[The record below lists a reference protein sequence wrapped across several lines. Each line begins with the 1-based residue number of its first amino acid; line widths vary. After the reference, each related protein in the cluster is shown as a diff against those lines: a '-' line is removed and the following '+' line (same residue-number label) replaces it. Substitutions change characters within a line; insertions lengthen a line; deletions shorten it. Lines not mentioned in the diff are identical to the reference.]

1 MSDKVSLFVAA
12 DVIELKC
19 PPGQSFTF
27 EEVKKA
33 VEEHKPAL
41 LFLCQV
47 TSDLLGTFCSQIKSM
62 SPFKRSSTTGC
73 QKDGPW
79 ISEAASMT
87 SLMVSMD
94 AVASR

>member
-1 MSDKVSLFVAA
+1 MVLCAA

-19 PPGQSFTF
+19 PPGQSFSF

-47 TSDLLGTFCSQIKSM
+47 SERLDDEWQL
-62 SPFKRSSTTGC
+62 RSFNVRKTVNGFV
-73 QKDGPW
+73 KLHIWAP
-79 ISEAASMT
+79 
-87 SLMVSMD
+87 
-94 AVASR
+94 